1 MTDLIEKR
9 MARIGLPHA
18 TAVNVQVEDYPEAEV
33 TAIYYDLNTLPIAAI
48 FFGKRTKAESHTRF
62 QTAARRD
69 EFVAASVQTHRNWLK
84 AKADYKAKQ
93 KAENVRKLVVG
104 DILVSSWGYEQT
116 NIDYY
121 QVTKL
126 VGKASVE
133 ITPIGQRRKETAFM
147 QGTCEPKPSN
157 FIGEPIRKRVQG
169 SDHVK
174 ITSYSYAWKWDGR
187 PRHWSSYA

>member
-1 MTDLIEKR
+1 MTDLLEKR
-9 MARIGLPHA
+9 KAYIYLGDSARD
-18 TAVNVQVEDYPEAEV
+18 VRVEDYPEAKV
-33 TAIYYDLNTLPIAAI
+33 TAICYDLAGMPIVAI

-62 QTAARRD
+62 QTAALRD
-69 EFVAASVQTHRNWLK
+69 KFVAATVQTHHNSLK
-84 AKADYKAKQ
+84 AQAEYRAKRR
-93 KAENVRKLVVG
+93 AANVRKLVIG

-147 QGTCEPKPSN
+147 QGTCVPVPGD
-157 FIGEPIRKRVQG
+157 FTGEPLRKRVQG
-169 SDHVK
+169 SDYVK
-174 ITSYSYAWKWDGR
+174 ITSYSYAWKWDGK